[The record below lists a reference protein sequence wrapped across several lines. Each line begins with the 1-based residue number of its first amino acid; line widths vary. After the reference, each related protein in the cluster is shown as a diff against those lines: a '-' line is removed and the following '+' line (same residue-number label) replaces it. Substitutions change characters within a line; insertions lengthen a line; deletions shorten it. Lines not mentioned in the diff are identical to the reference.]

1 VAAVLSES
9 EVHGG
14 ASPEKTGD
22 GMPGSRRKA
31 RMAAL
36 QALYE
41 TDLTGHALDQ
51 SLANLFE
58 DAPLS
63 PEATEYARELA
74 NGVMQSKEQV
84 DSVISRYATSFPLN
98 QISAVDRN
106 ILRLAIYEAL
116 IDNKIP
122 AKVAV
127 NEAVE
132 MAKTFGSDS
141 SPRFVNGVLG
151 AALHSDKSRAGRSP
165 EGGA

>member
-1 VAAVLSES
+1 VTAVLPES
-9 EVHGG
+9 DVHCGSG
-14 ASPEKTGD
+14 PEKTGD
-22 GMPGSRRKA
+22 DMPGSRRKA

-41 TDLTGHALDQ
+41 TDLTGHELDQ
-51 SLANLFE
+51 SIDNLFG
-58 DAPLS
+58 DSHLS
-63 PEATEYARELA
+63 SEAAEYARELA

-84 DSVISRYATSFPLN
+84 DSIISHYATSFPLN

-106 ILRLAIYEAL
+106 IMRLAIYEAL
-116 IDNKIP
+116 IDNKVP

-151 AALHSDKSRAGRSP
+151 AALHSDKSRVGRSAN
-165 EGGA
+165 GGG